1 MRRNSLAVY
10 SLLLMV
16 LWHAI
21 AVAAVPMTTIQ
32 IFGRT
37 IVRAQLLTNVAAIN
51 DGEWIDVSGL
61 NQLSLDIRGITSA
74 TVQLRGS
81 NEPTKPLDSTHGNQL
96 GSDTTVDGFVIVSA
110 SVRWMKLRVSTYVS
124 GTINAYLEARAS

>member
-37 IVRAQLLTNVAAIN
+37 IVRAQLLTNVTAIA

-110 SVRWMKLRVSTYVS
+110 SVRWLKLRVSTFVS
-124 GTINAYLEARAS
+124 GNINAYLEARAS

>member
-1 MRRNSLAVY
+1 MRRNSLVVLV
-10 SLLLMV
+10 LLSVV
-16 LWHAI
+16 LWHAL
-21 AVAAVPMTTIQ
+21 AVAAVTMTTIQ
-32 IFGRT
+32 VFGRT

-81 NEPTKPLDSTHGNQL
+81 NELTRPADNTHGNQL
-96 GSDTTVDGFVIVSA
+96 GADTTTDGFVIVSA
-110 SVRWMKLRVSTYVS
+110 TVRWMKLRVSTYVS

>member
-21 AVAAVPMTTIQ
+21 AVAAVPITTIQ

-37 IVRAQLLTNVAAIN
+37 IVRAQLLTNVTAIA

-110 SVRWMKLRVSTYVS
+110 SVRWLKLRVSTFVS
-124 GTINAYLEARAS
+124 GNINAYLEARAS